1 MFIFVF
7 PSEGC
12 AIALA
17 STLTSDGAATP
28 RSGFIAAAI
37 SHAFSL
43 FVAVSVSANIS
54 GGHVNPAV
62 TFGAFLGGHISLYKS
77 ILYWITQLLGS
88 ITALFLL
95 KVATGGLDT
104 SSYAL
109 RGGETPWNA
118 VVFMIVMTFQLVY
131 TVYATTIGP
140 KSGDMKCIAPI
151 SIGFVVGANTLGG
164 GGLYG
169 AAMNPAMAFGQAI
182 DSWKW
187 NSHWIYWLAPFVG
200 ATIAALV
207 YETILIDSQNPHEQL
222 PTKIVEKE
230 YLKEY
235 LIQVEQGTNYKHN

>member
-17 STLTSDGAATP
+17 NTLTSDGAAT
-28 RSGFIAAAI
+28 SGGGLIAAAI

-62 TFGAFLGGHISLYKS
+62 TFGVFLGGHISLYKS
-77 ILYWITQLLGS
+77 IWYWIAQLLGS
-88 ITALFLL
+88 VTALFLL

-109 RGGETPWNA
+109 R
-118 VVFMIVMTFQLVY
+118 
-131 TVYATTIGP
+131 VYATIIDP
-140 KSGDMKCIAPI
+140 KSGDMECIAPI

-169 AAMNPAMAFGQAI
+169 AVMNPAMAFGQAV

-187 NSHWIYWLAPFVG
+187 NSHWICWLGPFVG
-200 ATIAALV
+200 VRKCTHFLT
-207 YETILIDSQNPHEQL
+207 YRQ
-222 PTKIVEKE
+222 
-230 YLKEY
+230 
-235 LIQVEQGTNYKHN
+235 